1 MKTLQYLAED
11 ATNEDQS
18 SRSFTNIASA
28 VIQDLFKPSDSY
40 SVNEQVTVLFQA
52 MGWKNAQI
60 KLTSANEANIL
71 LGSNRHLDQDPNSES
86 ALKLLVGTIS
96 KALGYHVLDREIDAV
111 VDIDI
116 HNGPIYSI
124 DIKAIKAR
132 KPGEEE
138 VKKPKPKEQIPAKPI
153 QRMESPATSTTEL
166 TPTFDTSQLFLPIL
180 SNKLPIGRLHL
191 MLQDV
196 LVEFSQSW
204 YGTNPIEETS
214 SSDERENVVTLITYL
229 VQQSIDRGSSPV
241 DTGTRLGT
249 FFGHAIT
256 QNFNTEENPIT
267 QEIIDGSEIGSII
280 RDIKARAFCSLNP
293 GEKCGPNI
301 GNANRALCD
310 FSMGLW
316 QGCLT
321 ELGELGEKDYTFT
334 GFYTAGKRDPYCLME
349 FSAK

>member
-256 QNFNTEENPIT
+256 QNFN
-267 QEIIDGSEIGSII
+267 
-280 RDIKARAFCSLNP
+280 ARAFCSLNP

-321 ELGELGEKDYTFT
+321 ELGEKDYTFT